1 MLKKINVME
10 KVIKVF
16 DTSELKIGDAYI
28 MTVGKSGMDIFDDVL
43 SAEEEVFILIE
54 DFDED
59 VIKAAYIPH
68 RTDKKHVQ
76 RFIITPDM
84 DVELERVC
92 V

>member
-1 MLKKINVME
+1 MLKKVNVSD

-54 DFDED
+54 DFDEEA
-59 VIKAAYIPH
+59 IRAAYIPR

-92 V
+92 E